1 MSKGMVKTTI
11 REMKSSIGRYMAILL
26 IVALG
31 VGFFAGLKVTHDV
44 MVNSAD
50 AYLTGLH
57 FYDFRLVSTLGF
69 DEDAEEVFEQ
79 EADVKAAEG
88 SKSADVLMVREDHL
102 ELTVKTIEV
111 PKKVNLVR
119 LEAGRMP
126 EQSNEC
132 VVDSHGFDESSIGS
146 ILRISDENE
155 EDTLENFKEKEFTI
169 VGVVSSPLYIRY
181 DRGNTSIGNG
191 VLDAFVYIDGAAY
204 DMDYDTEV
212 YVEFEKGKAD
222 GKEHNLNGGLSLY
235 SDEYKDFIED
245 KEDAWKKKSGIVAE
259 KRYAH
264 LHAEASEEIADAE
277 KELEE
282 EKTKAEQELSE
293 AEQELMDGKQELFDG
308 EAAIRKAKTEIADNE
323 KKLSDS
329 EKKYQQGVQKYN
341 KGKKEYEKGK
351 KAYENAKAAYDAEY
365 AKNYPEYEKNLES
378 YNTGKEAYEKSEKEY
393 REALALYEAGKP
405 YLSEEEKQQKEKELA
420 GWKAGLDET
429 AKTLAEAKSQLDQ
442 AANGFQTAKSQ
453 LDATEKELK
462 KAEKE
467 LKGAKKELEDAKA
480 QIEDG
485 KKQLSSAKT
494 AIASKEQELI
504 DGKQELFDGE
514 AEYEDGKKEYE
525 DKIKDAEQELA
536 DAKEELADF
545 QQPDTYVLGRDANSG
560 YVNFETDSEIVMG
573 IANVFPIFFFLVAA
587 LVCVTTM
594 TRMMEEQRTQVG
606 ILKALGY
613 SNGAIT
619 GKYMAY
625 SVSASLTG
633 AVVGFFFGTWVFPWV
648 IWVAYKMM
656 YNLGDSYYVFDGR
669 LAVIGIVVAFLCSG
683 GTTFVCCYQE
693 LSEMAAN
700 LMRPKAPKPG
710 KRVLLERIPPIWN
723 RLRFLDKVSV
733 RNLFR
738 YKKRFFMMII
748 GVSGCT
754 ALLVAAFGIKDSVSS
769 IADKQF
775 GEIFVYD
782 LSVNVKENTDLKAL
796 DIAGRRDVEMC
807 LPVLA
812 QSVDMKAGRES
823 KSVNLL
829 VPESTKDFDS
839 YMSLFSEEGDRLT
852 FPKDGEVFITAKL
865 AERYHIGVGDTISV
879 KDNDL
884 RGGEVTVGGI
894 FQNYFNHYILATPK
908 TYEGLFGKQ
917 AVFHEEFVNISEDSD
932 VHAVSA
938 ALMKDENVTNVSVN
952 ADIRQNIADMMKS
965 LNYVVFLV
973 IGCAA
978 ALAFIVIYN
987 LNNINITER
996 IREIATIKVLGF
1008 YREETKSY
1016 IFREN
1021 VVLTLLG
1028 SLVGLVLGYYLH
1040 AFIMSEINLD
1050 AISFDVNV
1058 RALSY
1063 VYSVIGTLLFNW
1075 LVNLFMSGKLDKVH
1089 MAESLK
1095 SVD

>member
-1 MSKGMVKTTI
+1 MIKTTI
-11 REMKSSIGRYMAILL
+11 REIKSSFGRYMAILL

-44 MVNSAD
+44 MVSTAD
-50 AYLTGLH
+50 TYLCELH
-57 FYDFRLVSTLGF
+57 FYDYRLVSTLGF
-69 DEDAEEVFEQ
+69 DEDAEEALEK

-88 SKSADVLMVREDHL
+88 SKSADVLMVREDQS
-102 ELTVKTIEV
+102 ELAVKTMEV
-111 PKKVNLVR
+111 PEKVNLVR

-126 EQSNEC
+126 EEDNEC
-132 VVDSHGFDESSIGS
+132 VVDSHGFDEVEIGS
-146 ILRISDENE
+146 ILRISDEND
-155 EDTLENFKEKEFTI
+155 EDTSDNFKVKEFTI

-191 VLDAFVYIDGAAY
+191 VLDAFVYINGPAY
-204 DMDYDTEV
+204 DMDYDTEI
-212 YVEFEKGKAD
+212 YVEFEKEKAGEENHSLQD
-222 GKEHNLNGGLSLY
+222 GMILY

-245 KEDAWKKKSGIVAE
+245 KEDAWKEQADKAAN
-259 KRYAH
+259 KRYERIY
-264 LHAEASEEIADAE
+264 AEASKEISDAE
-277 KELEE
+277 KEFEE
-282 EKTKAEQELSE
+282 EKAEALCELLE
-293 AEQELMDGKQELFDG
+293 AEQELLDGKKELSDG
-308 EAAIRKAKTEIADNE
+308 EAAIREAKSEIADNE
-323 KKLSDS
+323 KKLNES
-329 EKKYQQGVQKYN
+329 EEKYKQGIKEYN
-341 KGKKEYEKGK
+341 KSKKEYDKGK
-351 KAYENAKAAYDAEY
+351 NSYEKAKAEYDAEY

-378 YNTGKEAYEKSEKEY
+378 YNTGKAAYEQSEKEY
-393 REALALYEAGKP
+393 KEALAAYEAGKS
-405 YLSEEEKQQKEKELA
+405 YLSEVEQQQKEEELA
-420 GWKAGLDET
+420 MWRASLDET
-429 AKTLAEAKSQLDQ
+429 ARTLTEAKTQLDK
-442 AANGFQTAKSQ
+442 AASGFQTAQAQ
-453 LDATEKELK
+453 LDATKKEL
-462 KAEKE
+462 E
-467 LKGAKKELEDAKA
+467 KGAKKLKKAKEELEDARI

-485 KKQLSSAKT
+485 RKQLSSAKT
-494 AIASKEQELI
+494 TVASKEQELL
-504 DGKQELFDGE
+504 DAKKELADGE
-514 AEYEDGKKEYE
+514 SEYKDGKKEYE
-525 DKIKDAEQELA
+525 EKIEDAEKELA
-536 DAKEELADF
+536 DAKEELSNLKH
-545 QQPDTYVLGRDANSG
+545 PDTYVLGRDTNSG

-573 IANVFPIFFFLVAA
+573 IANVFPVFFFLVAA
-587 LVCVTTM
+587 LVCITTM
-594 TRMMEEQRTQVG
+594 TRMIEEQRTQVG

-613 SNGAIT
+613 SNGAVT

-633 AVVGFFFGTWVFPWV
+633 AIAGFFLGTWIFPWV
-648 IWVAYKMM
+648 IWAAYKMM
-656 YNLGDSYYVFDGR
+656 YNMGECYYVFDGR

-683 GTTFVCCYQE
+683 GTTLVCCYQE
-693 LSEMAAN
+693 LSKMAAN

-710 KRVLLERIPPIWN
+710 KRVLLERIPAIWS
-723 RLRFLDKVSV
+723 RLRFLDKVSA

-782 LSVNVKENTDLKAL
+782 LSVNIKDDADLKAL
-796 DIAGRRDVEMC
+796 DIGGHKEVEKC
-807 LPVLA
+807 LSVLK
-812 QSVDMKAGRES
+812 QSVDLKAGKGS

-829 VPESTKDFDS
+829 VPESAGDFDS
-839 YMSLFSEEGDRLT
+839 YMSLFSVEGDKLI

-865 AERYHIGVGDTISV
+865 AEKYHIEVGDTITL
-879 KDNDL
+879 KDSNL
-884 RGGEVTVGGI
+884 KGGEVTVGGI
-894 FQNYFNHYILATPK
+894 FQNYFNHYILATSK
-908 TYEGLFGKQ
+908 TYEELFGEK
-917 AVFHEEFVNISEDSD
+917 AVWNEEFVNISKASD
-932 VHAVSA
+932 VHEVSA
-938 ALMKDENVTNVSVN
+938 ALMKEQDVTNVSVN
-952 ADIRQNIADMMKS
+952 QDIRQNVADMMFS

-996 IREIATIKVLGF
+996 IREIATVKVLGF
-1008 YREETKSY
+1008 YREETRSY

-1028 SLVGLVLGYYLH
+1028 SLLGLVLGHYLH

-1058 RALSY
+1058 RVSSY

-1075 LVNLFMSGKLDKVH
+1075 LVNLFMSKKLENVH